1 MIAPTHAAPPAFGPP
16 LRCEPGQVA
25 PVLLPELVTTPA
37 KLPSRAALPP
47 PVLAGRPAVITPPL
61 PTVWLRTTAEQDACL
76 NRHIPA
82 LAGAV
87 RSCGCRSLSKAGYAR
102 WPFSAVDAAPF
113 PGPHRKL
120 STDLVAESPV
130 V

>member
-16 LRCEPGQVA
+16 LRCEQGQVV
-25 PVLLPELVTTPA
+25 PVLLPELVATPA
-37 KLPSRAALPP
+37 KLPSSAALPP

-61 PTVWLRTTAEQDACL
+61 PTVWLRITAEQDACL

-87 RSCGCRSLSKAGYAR
+87 RSCGCRSLSKRVTRAGH
-102 WPFSAVDAAPF
+102 SLVDAAPF
-113 PGPHRKL
+113 PGPHREL